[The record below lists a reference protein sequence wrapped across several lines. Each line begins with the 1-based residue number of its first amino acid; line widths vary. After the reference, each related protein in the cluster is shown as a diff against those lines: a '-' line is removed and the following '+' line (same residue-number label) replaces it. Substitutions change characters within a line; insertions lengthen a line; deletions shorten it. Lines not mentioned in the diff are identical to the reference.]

1 MLLPSKLVC
10 HRDRLSQPALMSKIV
25 SVYGAREN
33 EKRDVEIISREKDDL
48 WKNGKRRNHAKR
60 ERLYRLGGARASE
73 REGERERRTLYRVY
87 STEMKIPFAVRYI
100 KLVVECFESYHS
112 HFDELGPQIDRQG
125 PCVFAYRFVRI
136 RLMPV

>member
-73 REGERERRTLYRVY
+73 REGERETNVVSSIQHRNENTFCGPIHQIGCGMFRVI
-87 STEMKIPFAVRYI
+87 SQPF
-100 KLVVECFESYHS
+100 
-112 HFDELGPQIDRQG
+112 
-125 PCVFAYRFVRI
+125 
-136 RLMPV
+136 